1 MKAEEEMEPVSY
13 TSRLHGGGGWVAS
26 RGDRRRVGW
35 GPPAQLGAEE
45 VVPGPVAPSWVLY
58 RGSG

>member
-45 VVPGPVAPSWVLY
+45 VVPGPVAPSWVL
-58 RGSG
+58 